1 MNEQTINF
9 KKCIYEISYYFTIF
23 HTFTVRI
30 HVCVHVGINN
40 ICYIYIYIC
49 FVWFSLKQV
58 INEACNN
65 TKKLNLQII

>member
-1 MNEQTINF
+1 MKLVTTLQSFIPSQFEYMFVFMLGSI
-9 KKCIYEISYYFTIF
+9 IYVIYI
-23 HTFTVRI
+23 
-30 HVCVHVGINN
+30 
-40 ICYIYIYIC
+40 YIYIYIC